1 MKVLVILKGEYM
13 NRRKIVIIA
22 SCAVV
27 LILFILWG
35 LLLYVVTKNEVIR
48 DIYYSIC
55 SYICSFGVGAG
66 IALIGIEVE
75 KKIRGKED

>member
-1 MKVLVILKGEYM
+1 M
-13 NRRKIVIIA
+13 NRRKIAIIA

-35 LLLYVVTKNEVIR
+35 LLLYMVAKNEVIR

-55 SYICSFGVGAG
+55 SDICSFGVVSG

-75 KKIRGKED
+75 KKIKGKED